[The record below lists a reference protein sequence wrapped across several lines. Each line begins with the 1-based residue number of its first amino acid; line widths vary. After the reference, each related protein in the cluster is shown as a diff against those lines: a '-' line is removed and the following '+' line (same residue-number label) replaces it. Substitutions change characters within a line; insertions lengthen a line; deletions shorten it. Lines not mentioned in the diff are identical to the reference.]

1 MIEHIEHVFY
11 LLLLV
16 LLAVGTGAVCPLAY
30 MTWSVKGCPVGFRA
44 GVTAVFLM
52 FLSSTII
59 LACAF
64 ISEVI
69 V

>member
-1 MIEHIEHVFY
+1 MIEHIEHVMY

-16 LLAVGTGAVCPLAY
+16 LLALSTHSVCSLAH
-30 MTWSVKGCPVGFRA
+30 MAWSAKGCPTGLRA
-44 GVTAVFLM
+44 GVTAIFLI
-52 FLSSTII
+52 LLASTII

-64 ISEVI
+64 ILEVI